1 MEIEFNLKAVK
12 FCGRQCMILC
22 QNQNGPCPLLA
33 IANVL
38 ILQDVIHFNADRQ
51 VINLHALSEIV
62 ANAFVER
69 GLSQGNESESR
80 KGSKQQQLD
89 SALNM
94 IPSMGRGLDLNV
106 CFSSVNSFEFTEG
119 ISVFDALDI
128 PLLHGWVL
136 DPQDTITYSVVQRN
150 HSYNHLMFKLVEYRS
165 LQERISCPEKI
176 IESGPKPGSVHYKA
190 ALGPSQLAGSDDKD
204 AFTAIIESPDFV
216 SQDSLGIANTVI
228 EGAASTEHSNL
239 NFISVGVDINET
251 SLKNLPLR
259 AGQTRPAVSHGD
271 LQDDKGQDLSIE
283 DKQLLREGKII
294 ESFLSSTASQL
305 THIGLTALHQHI
317 NEEQFAVFFRNN
329 HFSTMFRHQGHLY
342 LLVTDLGYQ
351 HETSVIWERLDG
363 IDG

>member
-1 MEIEFNLKAVK
+1 
-12 FCGRQCMILC
+12 MILC

-38 ILQDVIHFNADRQ
+38 ILQDVIHFNVDRQ

-62 ANAFVER
+62 ANAFVEK
-69 GLSQGNESESR
+69 GLSQGHESEAR
-80 KGSKQQQLD
+80 KDSKQQQLD

-94 IPSMGRGLDLNV
+94 IPSMARGLDLNV
-106 CFSSVNSFEFTEG
+106 CFSSVTSFEFTEE

-150 HSYNHLMFKLVEYRS
+150 NSYNLLMFKLVEYRS
-165 LQERISCPEKI
+165 LQERITCPNKI
-176 IESGPKPGSVHYKA
+176 VESGSKSASITCKTAPD
-190 ALGPSQLAGSDDKD
+190 PSHLTRSSDKESIST
-204 AFTAIIESPDFV
+204 AFDLLDSIRPIEVDSSETANSY
-216 SQDSLGIANTVI
+216 I
-228 EGAASTEHSNL
+228 EGAASIEHTNL
-239 NFISVGVDINET
+239 ILTDIRVYVDDM
-251 SLKNLPLR
+251 SLTNSSSCTGEIRSKALHLNLTDEK
-259 AGQTRPAVSHGD
+259 AQG
-271 LQDDKGQDLSIE
+271 LSAE

-294 ESFLSSTASQL
+294 ESFLNLTASQL
-305 THIGLTALHQHI
+305 THLGLMALHQHI

-351 HETSVIWERLDG
+351 HETSVVWERLDG